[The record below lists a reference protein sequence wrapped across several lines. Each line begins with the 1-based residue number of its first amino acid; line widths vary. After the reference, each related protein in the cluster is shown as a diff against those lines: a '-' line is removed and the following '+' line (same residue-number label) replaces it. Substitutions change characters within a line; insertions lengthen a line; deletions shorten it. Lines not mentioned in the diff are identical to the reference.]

1 MKKYT
6 FTFIGLSLLL
16 ALFAS
21 QTIPISAIN
30 TTLIPVDPN
39 VFNMTNQTL
48 PQVDPNVFNMTNQT
62 MPQVD
67 PSIFD
72 APFNDNTTDNSTSTG
87 GNSDD
92 TSFPTNTNTNMTSNG
107 GITQVLTHFTIG
119 LGALVLGLI

>member
-1 MKKYT
+1 MKKIT
-6 FTFIGLSLLL
+6 LAFIGLSFLI
-16 ALFAS
+16 AS
-21 QTIPISAIN
+21 FTIPISAIN

-39 VFNMTNQTL
+39 VFNTSIF
-48 PQVDPNVFNMTNQT
+48 DNMTNQT

-67 PSIFD
+67 PSVFD
-72 APFNDNTTDNSTSTG
+72 APFNTTDNNTTDNSTG

-92 TSFPTNTNTNMTSNG
+92 TSFPTNTNMTSNG

>member
-1 MKKYT
+1 MKKIT
-6 FTFIGLSLLL
+6 LAFIGLSFLI
-16 ALFAS
+16 AS
-21 QTIPISAIN
+21 FTIPISAIN

-39 VFNMTNQTL
+39 VFNTSIF
-48 PQVDPNVFNMTNQT
+48 DNMTNQT

-72 APFNDNTTDNSTSTG
+72 APFNDNSTDNSTNTG

-92 TSFPTNTNTNMTSNG
+92 TSFPTNTNTNMTNNG
-107 GITQVLTHFTIG
+107 GITQVLTHLTIG